1 MAYLFDTDA
10 ISEIL
15 RKKPLKEYVE
25 WLTTLTREQQY
36 TSSIVISELYKGAYR
51 SLKRE
56 QLTFKIRTTILPALT
71 VLPFDTN
78 TAQIYGQIAAQLEQ
92 TGQKLA
98 HPDLQIAATAIQHK
112 LELVTGNIKHFA
124 RIPDLAINPI
134 LSRLRSQLNH

>member
-10 ISEIL
+10 ISETL
-15 RKKPLKEYVE
+15 RKKPLQEYMA
-25 WLTTLTREQQY
+25 WLITLTREQQY
-36 TSSIVISELYKGAYR
+36 TSSIVISELYRGAYR
-51 SLKRE
+51 SAKKE
-56 QLTFKIRTTILPALT
+56 QLILKIKTRILPVLT

-98 HPDLQIAATAIQHK
+98 HPDLQIAASAIQHK

-124 RIPDLAINPI
+124 RIPNLAINPI
-134 LSRLRSQLNH
+134 LSHLRS

>member
-10 ISEIL
+10 ISETLI
-15 RKKPLKEYVE
+15 KKSLKEYMA

-51 SLKRE
+51 SPKKE
-56 QLTFKIRTTILPALT
+56 QLTFKIRTTILPVLT

-78 TAQIYGQIAAQLEQ
+78 TARIYGQIAAELEQ
-92 TGQKLA
+92 TGQILA
-98 HPDLQIAATAIQHK
+98 HPELQIAATAIQHK

-124 RIPDLAINPI
+124 RVPNLVINPI
-134 LSRLRSQLNH
+134 LSDARG

>member
-10 ISEIL
+10 ISETL

-56 QLTFKIRTTILPALT
+56 QLTFKIRTTILPVLT

-112 LELVTGNIKHFA
+112 LALVTGNIKHFD

>member
-10 ISEIL
+10 ISETL

-56 QLTFKIRTTILPALT
+56 QLTFKIRTTILPVLT

-98 HPDLQIAATAIQHK
+98 NPDLQIAATAIQHK
-112 LELVTGNIKHFA
+112 LVLVTGNIKHFD

>member
-10 ISEIL
+10 ISETL

-25 WLTTLTREQQY
+25 WLTTLTREEQY

-51 SLKRE
+51 SLKKE
-56 QLTFKIRTTILPALT
+56 QLTFKIRTTILPVLT
-71 VLPFDTN
+71 VLPFDTK

>member
-10 ISEIL
+10 ISETL
-15 RKKPLKEYVE
+15 RKKPLKEYMA

-51 SLKRE
+51 SAKKE
-56 QLTFKIRTTILPALT
+56 QLIFKIKTKILPVLT

-98 HPDLQIAATAIQHK
+98 HPDLQIAASAIQHE
-112 LELVTGNIKHFA
+112 LELVTGNIKHFT
-124 RIPDLAINPI
+124 RISNLAINPI
-134 LSRLRSQLNH
+134 LSYTRN